1 MSGMCLSDE
10 DVVGYRERP
19 ADSKAEVKIN
29 PGKEVKR
36 GQSRGKQKE
45 RGQKSSE
52 KESDEV

>member
-1 MSGMCLSDE
+1 MRTWWDTEKDLLIQ
-10 DVVGYRERP
+10 
-19 ADSKAEVKIN
+19 KAEVKIN